1 MSLSTLTQA
10 LPIVAAAYGRKF
22 NIPVQVGGEQAR
34 TDGRTIQIP
43 TIPETPDG
51 KTLAFGYLAHEA
63 GHIRFTDFDVDR
75 HTTPLGRCIEN
86 ILEDVRIEQAMI
98 QQYPGTRTTLDAVV
112 ETLIAEGTLSPVRT
126 TSTPAEIL
134 ANGLLALARYHTRQQ
149 SALMPHAQT
158 ADQVMRQVLGSRFVH
173 RLQGLMTEIPTL
185 TNTAETIA
193 LARRIVALMEQEAQP
208 EPEEPENPGHTDG
221 TASEDEPEAPEG
233 QNLDQGSESQ
243 APHPEENTPDDQD
256 QDSEC
261 EAATPEEPTSE
272 ETTTENPEPE
282 SGGSDSQGA
291 GGTAS
296 ASSTE
301 PAERFDIKTA
311 LQSALDAGEDQLPED
326 LFQTVAETLGEQSGY
341 SPVLLPSLEAY
352 SGDAQ
357 QGRSTLNRVK
367 VHSAK
372 LTTRL
377 QALIESQTL
386 EKPRAAKRGRALS
399 AAHLH
404 RAGVGDPRIFRLKD
418 HKTAPNTALHLLI
431 DLSGSMTGGQDV
443 LALEAAMALALALEP
458 IKGVSRAVTAF
469 PSVDGLDEKVTR
481 LLAHGER
488 VVTRAGA
495 FVQRGRGSTPMTGA
509 LWYAA
514 ADLLARP
521 ETRKVILTL
530 TDGIPDDSTSTAK
543 LIKQATAAGLQMI
556 GVGIELDV
564 SRLFPIAIR
573 LNDIADLKTELFHI
587 TEQLLLA

>member
-1 MSLSTLTQA
+1 MKRQTLTNA

-22 NIPVQVGGEQAR
+22 NIPVQVGGDQAR
-34 TDGRTIQIP
+34 TDGRIIQIP
-43 TIPETPDG
+43 TIPETPGG

-63 GHIRFTDFDVDR
+63 AHIRFTDFDVDR
-75 HTTPLGRCIEN
+75 HATPLGRCIEN

-112 ETLIAEGTLSPVRT
+112 ETLITQGRLSPVRT

-149 SALMPHAQT
+149 AALMPHAQT
-158 ADQVMRQVLGSRFVH
+158 ADQVMRQVLGARFVH

-185 TNTAETIA
+185 TSTAHTID
-193 LARRIVALMEQEAQP
+193 LARRIVALIEQEAQP
-208 EPEEPENPGHTDG
+208 EHPDNTGG
-221 TASEDEPEAPEG
+221 TASEAEPEALGG
-233 QNLDQGSESQ
+233 QNLDSGSERQ
-243 APHPEENTPDDQD
+243 APHPDDQEHG
-256 QDSEC
+256 SEC
-261 EAATPEEPTSE
+261 EASASEASTSE
-272 ETTTENPEPE
+272 ESTTENQEPGSE
-282 SGGSDSQGA
+282 ASDSQGS
-291 GGTAS
+291 GGTPS
-296 ASSTE
+296 E
-301 PAERFDIKTA
+301 PRAESQACLDVKTA
-311 LQSALDAGEDQLPED
+311 LQSMLNASEDALPED
-326 LFQTVAETLGEQSGY
+326 LFQAVAETLGEQRSY
-341 SPVLLPSLEAY
+341 SPVLLPSLEPY
-352 SGDAQ
+352 RGDLQ

-372 LTTRL
+372 LTARL
-377 QALIESQTL
+377 QGLVEAQTL

-469 PSVDGLDEKVTR
+469 PGLHGEDEKVTR

-509 LWYAA
+509 LWLAA

-521 ETRKVILTL
+521 EARKVILTL

-573 LNDIADLKTELFHI
+573 INDIADLKTELFHI
-587 TEQLLLA
+587 TEHLLLA

>member
-10 LPIVAAAYGRKF
+10 LPIVAAAYGRRF

-34 TDGRTIQIP
+34 TDGRIIQIP

-112 ETLIAEGTLSPVRT
+112 ETLIAKGTLSPVRT

-134 ANGLLALARYHTRQQ
+134 ANGLLALARYHNRQQ

-173 RLQGLMTEIPTL
+173 RLQGLMTEISGL
-185 TNTAETIA
+185 TSTAETLD
-193 LARRIVALMEQEAQP
+193 LAQRIVALIEEEAQP
-208 EPEEPENPGHTDG
+208 EPENPGHTYG

-243 APHPEENTPDDQD
+243 APNPEENTPDAQD
-256 QDSEC
+256 QGSEC

-272 ETTTENPEPE
+272 EATTENPEPGAA
-282 SGGSDSQGA
+282 SSDSQGS
-291 GGTAS
+291 GGTPS
-296 ASSTE
+296 
-301 PAERFDIKTA
+301 ERFDIKTA

-326 LFQTVAETLGEQSGY
+326 LFQAVAETLGEQSGY
-341 SPVLLPSLEAY
+341 SPVLLPSLEPY
-352 SGDAQ
+352 RGDAQ
-357 QGRSTLNRVK
+357 QGRLTLNRVK

-372 LTTRL
+372 LTARL
-377 QALIESQTL
+377 QALVESQTL

-399 AAHLH
+399 VAHLH

-458 IKGVSRAVTAF
+458 IQGVSRAVTAF
-469 PSVDGLDEKVTR
+469 PSLDGLDEKVTR

-509 LWYAA
+509 LWLAA

-521 ETRKVILTL
+521 ERRKVILTL

-573 LNDIADLKTELFHI
+573 INDIADLKTELFHI